1 MQTGMQEPSASAS
14 APDQER
20 LARARRRVAALKG
33 FYIHLFAFAVV
44 LTGLAVINA
53 MLGRP
58 WWVLWVLLGWG
69 LGVLAHGLVVL
80 ASTSQA
86 IAAWERRKLQQFMSR
101 D

>member
-1 MQTGMQEPSASAS
+1 MQTGTQEPSA
-14 APDQER
+14 PDEER
-20 LARARRRVAALKG
+20 LARARRRVSALKG
-33 FYIHLFAFAVV
+33 FYIHLFAFAAV
-44 LTGLAVINA
+44 LTGLAILNA
-53 MLGRP
+53 ILGPP